1 MEECVFCKIVRGEIQ
16 ADTVMET
23 DEVIAFRDINPQ
35 APTHIQII
43 PRKHISSISEIEG
56 NEDVLMRMV
65 NVANRIAE
73 EEGIKERG
81 YRLVINCG
89 PEAGQSVM
97 HLHMHLLG
105 GRPMRWPPG

>member
-16 ADTVMET
+16 ADIIMET